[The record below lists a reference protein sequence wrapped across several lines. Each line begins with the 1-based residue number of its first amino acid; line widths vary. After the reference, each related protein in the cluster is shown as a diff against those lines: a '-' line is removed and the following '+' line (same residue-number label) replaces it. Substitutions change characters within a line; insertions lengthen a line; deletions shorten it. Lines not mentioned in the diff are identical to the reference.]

1 MVKVGGNLL
10 YLLPYGIIMLLPTQ
24 SSAQAI
30 EQQLWVAAREFA
42 GQHQAEFSVPCGA
55 NVKDFI
61 RAGVKN
67 MLREGRVGDADLDE
81 AEKNLQLLVEGMVR
95 APSGTQKRGPQ
106 KSGSPKQG
114 FQGLTLREGSLV
126 HAKRLC
132 PLWPFA

>member
-1 MVKVGGNLL
+1 
-10 YLLPYGIIMLLPTQ
+10 MLLSTQ
-24 SSAQAI
+24 FTAQAI

-42 GQHQAEFSVPCGA
+42 AQHQAEFSVPCGA

-81 AEKNLQLLVEGMVR
+81 AEKNLQILVEGMVR
-95 APSGTQKRGPQ
+95 SPSGTQK
-106 KSGSPKQG
+106 SGTQKQG
-114 FQGLTLREGSLV
+114 AQGLILREGSLV